1 MADPSIFGTTKLSQ
15 MLGGYMPP
23 RRRFD
28 LDVQRCDA
36 EGAPVV
42 VHLQLAV
49 RALSVEEMEQ
59 SHADAVKWLVGVGGH
74 QREDLITSNGDSVVE
89 LEMMTQVLA
98 RALMDPDKPREP
110 FAKDAKALRETFYP
124 DEIETCFRE
133 FSAFDAERSPL
144 RRLRSADDLAEVVE
158 ALGKGQTSQINLLRF
173 DIISL
178 RSIALSLADRVAK
191 LTRPSFSDTSQP
203 SASPEGSSESIAS
216 MSISE
221 E

>member
-23 RRRFD
+23 RRRFE

-173 DIISL
+173 DVISL
-178 RSIALSLADRVAK
+178 RSIALSLADRVARQ
-191 LTRPSFSDTSQP
+191 TRPSFSDTSQP
-203 SASPEGSSESIAS
+203 SASPEGSSGPIAS

>member
-1 MADPSIFGTTKLSQ
+1 MTASLFGDTKLSQ

-28 LDVQRCDA
+28 LDVQRCNA

-178 RSIALSLADRVAK
+178 RSITLSLADRVAK
-191 LTRPSFSDTSQP
+191 QTRPNSSATSQP
-203 SASPEGSSESIAS
+203 SASLDDSSAPTGS
-216 MSISE
+216 MTISE

>member
-1 MADPSIFGTTKLSQ
+1 MTASLFGDTKLSQ

-28 LDVQRCDA
+28 LDVQRCNA

-178 RSIALSLADRVAK
+178 RSITLSLADRVAK
-191 LTRPSFSDTSQP
+191 QTRPNSSATSQP
-203 SASPEGSSESIAS
+203 SALLDDSSAPTGS
-216 MSISE
+216 MTISE